1 MFHCLSFF
9 IFLLPMHFAFV
20 LYFILSSFFHTYVK
34 SLVVSV
40 IILSPLTTFHTI
52 LFCSYGQFRFPV
64 ILCQSYY
71 LHTYTFL
78 LGGFEYCFESFLLL
92 FLFHFTVTSSI
103 YSITYVPCMV
113 SSYFM
118 TCITQLSKS
127 ILNLYIW
134 SNNLYRILISANQS
148 CIFFWSPCK
157 L

>member
-1 MFHCLSFF
+1 MRLFEALRY
-9 IFLLPMHFAFV
+9 I
-20 LYFILSSFFHTYVK
+20 K

-52 LFCSYGQFRFPV
+52 LFCSYGQCRFPV
-64 ILCQSYY
+64 ILANLITCT
-71 LHTYTFL
+71 LNTFL
-78 LGGFEYCFESFLLL
+78 LGGFEFCFESFLLL

-127 ILNLYIW
+127 ILIHLVKY
-134 SNNLYRILISANQS
+134 NLYRILISAKQS
-148 CIFFWSPCK
+148 SIFLLVSLQITVISFSVSIY
-157 L
+157 